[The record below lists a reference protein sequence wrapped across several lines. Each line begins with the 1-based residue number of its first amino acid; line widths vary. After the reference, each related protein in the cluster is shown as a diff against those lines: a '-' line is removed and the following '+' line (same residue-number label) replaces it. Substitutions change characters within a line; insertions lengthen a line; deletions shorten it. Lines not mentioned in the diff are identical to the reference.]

1 MAAMPVCLN
10 FVVGPIQMLK
20 LYGIPYWVPDAVT
33 IFVMWL
39 DFVTYLHHHGHE
51 DKLPWYR
58 GKNVEPAIRE
68 SIGDDELSSESRGE
82 FLEVGGGVLFVVVVI
97 RTSELSENTP
107 PSNLIGEEIVGK
119 KKGTME
125 VRYSESNGY
134 EGVDDIQ
141 RGQGFP
147 EHRYPASQTRLV
159 LLGDEASLR
168 SIVDH
173 IRVSVDGAFP
183 VLLIGVDMED
193 DSEEAFYVAVQKA
206 WTCLGSLDA
215 FINCYTY
222 QGKMQDIL
230 QVPEGEFKKITKIN
244 LTAPWYLL
252 KAVASTMKEHGAGG
266 SIVFLATIASGE
278 RGLYPG
284 ADAYATAAAG
294 IHQLVRVNIF
304 LHFLI
309 CKACHVI
316 DNLVQVLIKVFFS
329 KFRIYVM

>member
-1 MAAMPVCLN
+1 MAT
-10 FVVGPIQMLK
+10 K
-20 LYGIPYWVPDAVT
+20 
-33 IFVMWL
+33 
-39 DFVTYLHHHGHE
+39 
-51 DKLPWYR
+51 
-58 GKNVEPAIRE
+58 
-68 SIGDDELSSESRGE
+68 
-82 FLEVGGGVLFVVVVI
+82 VLM
-97 RTSELSENTP
+97 T
-107 PSNLIGEEIVGK
+107 
-119 KKGTME
+119 
-125 VRYSESNGY
+125 SNGDK
-134 EGVDDIQ
+134 VSRNIAIQ
-141 RGQGFP
+141 LAKHVTSKVNGI
-147 EHRYPASQTRLV
+147 YIRLV

-252 KAVASTMKEHGAGG
+252 KAVASTMKEHGTGG

-284 ADAYATAAAG
+284 AYAYATAAAG
-294 IHQLVRVNIF
+294 IHQLVRELQF
-304 LHFLI
+304 QLSSGSLSL
-309 CKACHVI
+309 K
-316 DNLVQVLIKVFFS
+316 LK
-329 KFRIYVM
+329 Y